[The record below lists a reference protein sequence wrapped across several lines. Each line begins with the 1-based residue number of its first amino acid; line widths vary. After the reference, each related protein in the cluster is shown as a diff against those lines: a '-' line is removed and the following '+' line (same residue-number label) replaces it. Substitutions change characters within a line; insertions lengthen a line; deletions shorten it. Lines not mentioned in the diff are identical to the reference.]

1 MLEFTLF
8 FGLLMYGYRTYLQ
21 LSCAWLTGTGNED
34 LELPQYVDSGKMYQ
48 PTGFVDDPPPPFSS
62 VVDPPPPY
70 KV

>member
-1 MLEFTLF
+1 MLTVD
-8 FGLLMYGYRTYLQ
+8 
-21 LSCAWLTGTGNED
+21 GNEEIF
-34 LELPQYVDSGKMYQ
+34 ELPQYVDSGKMYQ